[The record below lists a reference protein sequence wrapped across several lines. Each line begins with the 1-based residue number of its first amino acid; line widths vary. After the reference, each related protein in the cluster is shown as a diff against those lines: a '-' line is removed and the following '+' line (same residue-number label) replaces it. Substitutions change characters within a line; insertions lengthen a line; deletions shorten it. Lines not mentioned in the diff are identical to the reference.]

1 MAHAAA
7 ASATTLES
15 ILAAPLPPLARFRGR
30 DYVTDQAY
38 TRDELLDLIKL
49 AIELKALRGRKRL
62 TPFLPAHHLG
72 MLFDDPSTRTRVSF
86 ETGMTELGGH
96 AVYLRPGE
104 MHLPGRESVAD
115 TAKALSQ
122 FLDALMARTQTV
134 AVLQELADAATIPVI
149 NGEAGDYDHP
159 IQSLSDAMTI
169 IEAGGPLEGATMAFL
184 GNGDCMCDSVALTFS
199 RLGMN
204 VNVATPEHFAFPDAV
219 RRAVDDNC
227 GLWDTHLLTTD
238 DPEEAVVTADYV
250 YTSLWWWAESPEHV
264 AEMRRKNRRFQV
276 NRELWAKTK
285 PGARFMHCLPAVRGD
300 EVTDEVIDGAASI
313 VWPMAAN
320 RKHLQKAVVLALI
333 GLDEMPADRDL
344 QPIARALLS

>member
-1 MAHAAA
+1 MTQAQTATP
-7 ASATTLES
+7 TTLES
-15 ILAAPLPPLARFRGR
+15 LAAAPLPPLARFRGR
-30 DYVTDQAY
+30 DFVTDQAY
-38 TRDELLDLIKL
+38 RRDELLDLIKL
-49 AIELKALRGRKRL
+49 AIELKALRGRRRL
-62 TPFLPAHHLG
+62 TPFLPGYHLG
-72 MLFDDPSTRTRVSF
+72 MLLDDPSTRTRVSF

-115 TAKALSQ
+115 TARALSQ
-122 FLDALMARTQTV
+122 FLDALMARTKTL

-204 VNVATPEHFAFPDAV
+204 VNVATPPHFPFPDTVRAAV
-219 RRAVDDNC
+219 EDNC
-227 GLWDTHLLTTD
+227 RAWDTRLLVTD
-238 DPEEAVVTADYV
+238 EPEEAVATADYV
-250 YTSLWWWAESPEHV
+250 YTSLWWWEDPPEYV
-264 AEMRRKNRRFQV
+264 AEIRRKNRRFQV

-300 EVTDEVIDGAASI
+300 EVTDEIIDGPASM
-313 VWPMAAN
+313 VWAMAAN

-333 GLDEMPADRDL
+333 GIDALPGDHDL
-344 QPIARALLS
+344 QPIGRALLS